1 MTRSSS
7 RYCDAR
13 RDRSRPHRWCRPPAW
28 PAVIVPFSD
37 LLGRARASGR
47 AVGAFTVYG
56 LDVAVAV
63 LGAAE
68 RRRTGV
74 VLLIS
79 AETFRSRSGRALA
92 VGARALCEESPAEC
106 CLQLDHVAQLDL
118 VAAGFVAGFGSVMV
132 DGSRLAFQDNADLV
146 RAASAIAAGH
156 GGGIE
161 AELGRV
167 EGDEDASSGA
177 DVGLLTDPDEAAQ
190 FMATTG
196 ADCLA
201 VSIGNVHGIFR
212 APPVLDL
219 DRLEHVAR
227 NVTQPLSLHGASGI
241 PEAALK
247 DAIASGVSKV
257 NVNTELRQSY
267 FAALREHIAELE
279 PGAQVLRLSRL
290 ISARVEAT
298 VYEKLGVFDT
308 AD

>member
-1 MTRSSS
+1 M
-7 RYCDAR
+7 
-13 RDRSRPHRWCRPPAW
+13 
-28 PAVIVPFSD
+28 IVPSSD
-37 LLGRARASGR
+37 LLGRARSAGR

-63 LGAAE
+63 LAAAE

-74 VLLIS
+74 LLLVS
-79 AETFRSRSGRALA
+79 AETFRSRPGRALA
-92 VGARALCEESPAEC
+92 IGARALCEESPVEC
-106 CLQLDHVAQLDL
+106 CLQLDHVGQLEL
-118 VAAGFVAGFGSVMV
+118 VAAGFLAGFGSVMV
-132 DGSRLAFQDNADLV
+132 DGSRLPFQENADLV
-146 RAASAIAAGH
+146 SAASAIAAGY
-156 GGGIE
+156 GGCIE

-177 DVGLLTDPDEAAQ
+177 AVGLFTDPDQAEQ
-190 FMATTG
+190 FMAKTG

-227 NVTQPLSLHGASGI
+227 RVTQPLSLHGASGI
-241 PEAALK
+241 PEPLLRR
-247 DAIASGVSKV
+247 AIAAGISKV

-267 FAALREHIAELE
+267 FAALREHMAELE
-279 PGAQVLRLSRL
+279 PGAQVLRLSQL
-290 ISARVEAT
+290 ISAQVEAT
-298 VYEKLGVFDT
+298 VYEKLGLFDG